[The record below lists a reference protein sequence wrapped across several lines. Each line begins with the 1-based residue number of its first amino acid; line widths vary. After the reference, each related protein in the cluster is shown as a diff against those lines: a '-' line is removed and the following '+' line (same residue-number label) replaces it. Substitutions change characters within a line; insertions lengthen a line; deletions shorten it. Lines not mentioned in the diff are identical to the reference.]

1 MGDQGRF
8 DDFKEEPEED
18 KTESLQEESIEQK
31 ELQIDPVRLRMFQ
44 QEIKDNQNF
53 SMGILA
59 GFIAGTA
66 GAGLWGLV
74 TYLSN
79 YQIGFMA
86 IGVGFLVGIAIRK
99 FGAGVDIKFGILGA
113 ILSLYG
119 CVAGNIFFV
128 CLAVSKEYG
137 IPLSEILSQ
146 LDFETMWIFLKA
158 GFEPID
164 ALFYA
169 IALYFG
175 YKYSFRQ

>member
-1 MGDQGRF
+1 
-8 DDFKEEPEED
+8 
-18 KTESLQEESIEQK
+18 
-31 ELQIDPVRLRMFQ
+31 
-44 QEIKDNQNF
+44 
-53 SMGILA
+53 
-59 GFIAGTA
+59 
-66 GAGLWGLV
+66 
-74 TYLSN
+74 
-79 YQIGFMA
+79 MA

-99 FGAGVDIKFGILGA
+99 FGAGVDIKFGIAGA

-119 CVAGNIFFV
+119 CTAGNIFFV

-146 LDFETMWIFLKA
+146 LNFETMWVFLKA

-175 YKYSFRQ
+175 YKYSFRQITQEELEKLALR